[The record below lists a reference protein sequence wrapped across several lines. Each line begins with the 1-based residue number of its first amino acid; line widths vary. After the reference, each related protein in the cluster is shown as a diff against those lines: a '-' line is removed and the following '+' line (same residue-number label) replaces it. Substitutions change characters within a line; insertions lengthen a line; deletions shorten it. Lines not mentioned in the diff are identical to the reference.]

1 MKKHTYYR
9 LLLKLTSPLALGS
22 GKNDQSDHDCIR
34 HKNGSPYIPASSIA
48 GVFRHY
54 FDDNSTLQNELFG
67 SIANAVK
74 QSGIIFYDA
83 ELCSESVFS
92 IRDSVRLEDKVG
104 VEGAKFDMEIIE
116 TGAEFL
122 TFIELEKDY
131 AAHQLDIEKA
141 IAAIQK
147 SILRFGAKTSRGYGA
162 IGISSLKKAEFDLD
176 NATETDRWLNFDLF
190 DSKSWTNIPDY
201 EPADT
206 DKDSICI
213 KLSLKQKGPISI
225 RVYTTDVSGNEQ
237 NMPDY
242 KHITLRNGSPVIP
255 GTSWAGA
262 FRERYHS
269 FTDTE
274 STNSLF
280 GYVDEKTGSKQKSK
294 IQFSE
299 SVIGDYLWKDV
310 TRNSIDRFS
319 SNTKN
324 GALYTERTCYNGTTE
339 LVMIVPDNISEKEK
353 NCLSAVIS
361 DLNNGFLA
369 VGGLTSVG
377 HGIFSISSISINGVD
392 RSSLLN
398 NKNGDLNE
406 IWS

>member
-1 MKKHTYYR
+1 MKKHIYYR
-9 LLLKLTSPLALGS
+9 LLLKLNSPLALGS
-22 GKNDQSDHDCIR
+22 GKNDLSDHDCIR
-34 HKNGSPYIPASSIA
+34 HKDCSPYIPASSFA
-48 GVFRHY
+48 GVFRHF
-54 FDDNSTLQNELFG
+54 FDDDQELQNELFG
-67 SIANAVK
+67 SIKNNAK
-74 QSGIIFYDA
+74 QSGVIFYDA
-83 ELCSESVFS
+83 ELSGESVFS
-92 IRDSVRLEDKVG
+92 IRDSVKLEDKVG
-104 VEGAKFDMEIIE
+104 VEGAKFDMEILE
-116 TGAEFL
+116 TGTEFL
-122 TFIELEKDY
+122 TFIELEKGYADY
-131 AAHQLDIEKA
+131 QFDIEKA
-141 IAAIQK
+141 ITAMEK
-147 SILRFGAKTSRGYGA
+147 SILRFGAKTSRGYGV
-162 IGISSLKKAEFDLD
+162 ISISSLKKAGFDLD
-176 NATETDRWLNFDLF
+176 IADETDKWLNFDVF
-190 DSKSWTNIPDY
+190 DDKNWVDIPDY
-201 EPADT
+201 DLGDADT
-206 DKDSICI
+206 DSICI

-242 KHITLRNGSPVIP
+242 KHITLRNGMPVIP

-269 FTDTE
+269 FTDDE

-280 GYVDEKTGSKQKSK
+280 GYVDEITGHKQRSR

-299 SVIGDYLWKDV
+299 SVIDNYVFKNV

-319 SNTKN
+319 ANTKN

-339 LVMIVPDNISEKEK
+339 LMLIVPDSISEKEK

-377 HGIFSISSISINGVD
+377 HGIFSISSISVNNVD
-392 RSSLLN
+392 RSALL
-398 NKNGDLNE
+398 KDPDGDLNG